1 MIHIFKEAVADRQ
14 QNILNYYHSDL
25 IVKAKLIDVIVN
37 FIKNN

>member
-1 MIHIFKEAVADRQ
+1 MNHIFKEAVADRQ

-25 IVKAKLIDVIVN
+25 IVKGKLIDVIVD